1 MTFWET
7 LQAMLGGPGHLR
19 FIIQPLVALLL
30 GLRDGRLDAEAGRP
44 PYLLSVLRDRS
55 HRRERLGQALRA
67 VTKPLV
73 VALTMDA
80 LLQYYVV
87 GRIRPL
93 MVLLVGS
100 LLIALPYVLMRGLSN
115 RLLRR
120 RVPA

>member
-44 PYLLSVLRDRS
+44 PYLLSVLRDKG

-67 VTKPLV
+67 VAKPLG

-100 LLIALPYVLMRGLSN
+100 FLIALPYVLMRGLSN